1 MNEQPSPDR
10 RPKRWK
16 WILGIAAI
24 VVLFFAFALLVIL
37 SNLDFNRLK
46 PLLIQVVKQE
56 TGRTLEIRRWN
67 GSQTGLETLPG
78 DG

>member
-1 MNEQPSPDR
+1 MNEQPSRDR

-24 VVLFFAFALLVIL
+24 VVLFFTFALLVIL

-56 TGRTLEIRRWN
+56 TGRNLEIR
-67 GSQTGLETLPG
+67 GAMDLKLGLRPPW
-78 DG
+78 